1 MPEQLFAGIS
11 ADEVGIWAAAVEKYI
26 VAALQGGKRK
36 AQLRTVAER

>member
-11 ADEVGIWAAAVEKYI
+11 ADKIGIRTTAVEKYI

-36 AQLRTVAER
+36 TQLRAVAEC